1 MKRLVGRIKRH
12 KIGRKKIFGTKVIP
26 RLSVFRS
33 NRGLFV
39 QLLDDEA
46 GNTIIG
52 MSSSVIKGD
61 GKKTDISYKLGIE
74 FGKVSVGKKYT
85 KVVFDRGGYKFHG
98 RVKAFAEGAR
108 KSGLIF

>member
-12 KIGRKKIFGTKVIP
+12 KIVRKKISGTKMIP

-33 NRGLFV
+33 NKGLFV
-39 QLLDDEA
+39 QLIDDEE
-46 GNTIIG
+46 GNTLIG
-52 MSSSVIKGD
+52 MSSSVIKED

-98 RVKAFAEGAR
+98 RVKAFAEGAK